1 MSSALEVKASGGRH
15 GWSHD
20 VVDRRTTGG
29 FTIAELRILL
39 HGFGDAVRLAERW
52 RRLAQ

>member
-1 MSSALEVKASGGRH
+1 MAGP
-15 GWSHD
+15 
-20 VVDRRTTGG
+20 TTLSIGAQQAG

-39 HGFGDAVRLAERW
+39 HWFGDAVRLAERW

>member
-1 MSSALEVKASGGRH
+1 MAGP
-15 GWSHD
+15 
-20 VVDRRTTGG
+20 TTLSIGAQQAG
-29 FTIAELRILL
+29 FTIAEIRILL